1 MSSLIK
7 QLRDFSGIH
16 KGEKII
22 VCGCGMSLLE
32 FKEHHQDFI
41 TIGVND
47 VSALFDPT
55 YLLVTDH
62 AGRFNGNDRKNR
74 VMKSGAKH
82 LFTCAKGWRH
92 SSLVYFELGNRSLGN
107 LDHPDRL
114 DHYLNSPYAA
124 VNLAYKM
131 GASHIGLIG
140 VDFTDGHFYNPK
152 DGKHPLMRSNYLAK
166 LNSAYQAL
174 SSELAKRGTTL
185 INLSSISSLALRK
198 MQLEEFK
205 RL

>member
-1 MSSLIK
+1 MTLIK
-7 QLRDFSGIH
+7 TLKEFVGIH
-16 KGEKII
+16 SGKKIV
-22 VCGCGMSLLE
+22 VCGCGMSLLD
-32 FKEHHQDFI
+32 FKDHHQDFI

-62 AGRFNGNDRKNR
+62 SGRFNPPERRRR
-74 VMKSGAKH
+74 VHGTQAKYF
-82 LFTCAKGWRH
+82 FTCAKGWH
-92 SSLVYFELGNRSLGN
+92 HKNLVHFELGNRSLGN

-152 DGKHPLMRSNYLAK
+152 DGKHPLIKSNYLAK
-166 LNSAYQAL
+166 VNSAYQVLAT
-174 SSELAKRGTTL
+174 ELQKRGTTL
-185 INLSSISSLALRK
+185 VNLSSISNLAIRK
-198 MQLEEFK
+198 ITLEEFK
-205 RL
+205 NL

>member
-1 MSSLIK
+1 MTALIK
-7 QLRDFSGIH
+7 QLREFSGIH
-16 KGEKII
+16 KDGKIV
-22 VCGCGMSLLE
+22 VCGCGMSLLG
-32 FKEHHQDFI
+32 FKDHHQDFI

-62 AGRFNGNDRKNR
+62 SGRFVGAERQNR
-74 VMKSGAKH
+74 VMKSKAKH

-92 SSLVYFELGNRSLGN
+92 NSLVHFDLGNRSLGN

-131 GASHIGLIG
+131 GATHIGLIG

-152 DGKHPLMRSNYLAK
+152 DGKHPLIKSNYLAK
-166 LNSAYQAL
+166 LNSAYQVLAT
-174 SSELAKRGTTL
+174 ELQKRGTTL
-185 INLSSISSLALRK
+185 VNLSQVSNLALRK
-198 MQLEEFK
+198 ISLEEF
-205 RL
+205 RNL

>member
-1 MSSLIK
+1 MTLPK
-7 QLRDFSGIH
+7 ELKDFHGIH
-16 KGEKII
+16 AGEKIV
-22 VCGCGMSLLE
+22 VCGCGTSLLD

-74 VMKSGAKH
+74 VMQSKAKH

-92 SSLVYFELGNRSLGN
+92 KSLVYFELGSRSLVN
-107 LDHPDRL
+107 LDNPSKV

-124 VNLAYKM
+124 VNLAYKL
-131 GASHIGLIG
+131 GAKNIGLIG

-152 DGKHPLMRSNYLAK
+152 DGRHPLIKSNYLDK
-166 LNSAYQAL
+166 LNSAYGAL
-174 SSELAKRGTTL
+174 AFELQKRGTTL
-185 INLSSISSLALRK
+185 VNLSEISKIQLKK
-198 MQLEEFK
+198 MTIEEFK
-205 RL
+205 NL

>member
-1 MSSLIK
+1 MPHLIK
-7 QLRDFSGIH
+7 NLREFSGIH
-16 KGEKII
+16 KGEKIV
-22 VCGCGMSLLE
+22 VCGCGMSLLD
-32 FKEHHQDFI
+32 FKEHHHDFI

-47 VSALFDPT
+47 VGALFDPT

-62 AGRFNGNDRKNR
+62 AGRFNGVDRKNR
-74 VMKSGAKH
+74 VMRSTAKH

-92 SSLVYFELGNRSLGN
+92 TSLVHFELGNRSLGN
-107 LDHPDRL
+107 LDNPDKL

-166 LNSAYQAL
+166 LNSAYQVL
-174 SSELAKRGTTL
+174 TTELAKRGTIL
-185 INLSSISSLALRK
+185 VNLSPISNLALRK
-198 MQLEEFK
+198 MSVKEFK
-205 RL
+205 KL